1 MGADRLSIG
10 DAPSGE
16 WPIVVVDA
24 ALAVRLGVAYQQEA
38 HLAGG

>member
-1 MGADRLSIG
+1 VI
-10 DAPSGE
+10 
-16 WPIVVVDA
+16 VDA